1 MQTIDSVQRQSI
13 LGTPVDAVNLDRALA
28 LIALDAA
35 PVAAQ
40 QRQVK
45 QSLHRL
51 EAQWD
56 TRGRGLEQL
65 DVGGDSVAH

>member
-1 MQTIDSVQRQSI
+1 M
-13 LGTPVDAVNLDRALA
+13 LCLLLA
-28 LIALDAA
+28 FVLVFAYWL
-35 PVAAQ
+35 
-40 QRQVK
+40 R
-45 QSLHRL
+45 SLHRL